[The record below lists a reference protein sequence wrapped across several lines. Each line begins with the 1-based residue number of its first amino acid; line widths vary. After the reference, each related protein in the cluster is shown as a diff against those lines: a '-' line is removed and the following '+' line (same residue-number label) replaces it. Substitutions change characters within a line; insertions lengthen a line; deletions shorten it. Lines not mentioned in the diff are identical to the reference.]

1 MILTAP
7 HRTLR
12 PIIALLTVLAL
23 TMLLAPAQ
31 ALGQSLEEIRA
42 KSLYNELRCVVCA
55 GQSIA
60 ESNAELA
67 QDMRAQVD
75 RLILAGQS
83 DAEIRSWF
91 VERYGDAVLM
101 TPPLNALTLG
111 LWFGPVLIFVLG
123 LGSPCWCSGAGRR
136 GWARVARK
144 MQHPLTTNGG
154 EGTRP
159 CAVSPSW
166 PLPSC

>member
-1 MILTAP
+1 MMLTPPRSA
-7 HRTLR
+7 LR
-12 PIIALLTVLAL
+12 LVRACVALLTGLVLPL
-23 TMLLAPAQ
+23 LLAPAQ

-42 KSLYNELRCVVCA
+42 KALYNELRCVVCA

-67 QDMRAQVD
+67 QDMRAQVN

-83 DAEIRSWF
+83 DAEIRGWF

-101 TPPLNALTLG
+101 TPPLSALTLG

-123 LGSPCWCSGAGRR
+123 LGITLLVLRR
-136 GWARVARK
+136 GQARLGARGTDNPASGDD
-144 MQHPLTTNGG
+144 QQGG
-154 EGTRP
+154 R
-159 CAVSPSW
+159 
-166 PLPSC
+166 

>member
-1 MILTAP
+1 MRLVRACV
-7 HRTLR
+7 
-12 PIIALLTVLAL
+12 ALLTGLVLTL
-23 TMLLAPAQ
+23 LLAPAQ

-42 KSLYNELRCVVCA
+42 KALYNELRAVVCA

-101 TPPLNALTLG
+101 TPPLSALTLG

-123 LGSPCWCSGAGRR
+123 LGITLLVLRR
-136 GWARVARK
+136 GQARLGARGTDNPASGDDD
-144 MQHPLTTNGG
+144 QRGG
-154 EGTRP
+154 R
-159 CAVSPSW
+159 
-166 PLPSC
+166 

>member
-1 MILTAP
+1 MLTPPRSA
-7 HRTLR
+7 LR
-12 PIIALLTVLAL
+12 LVRACVALLTGLVLTL
-23 TMLLAPAQ
+23 LLAPAQ

-42 KSLYNELRCVVCA
+42 KALYNELRCVVCA

-101 TPPLNALTLG
+101 TPPLNA
-111 LWFGPVLIFVLG
+111 
-123 LGSPCWCSGAGRR
+123 
-136 GWARVARK
+136 
-144 MQHPLTTNGG
+144 
-154 EGTRP
+154 
-159 CAVSPSW
+159 
-166 PLPSC
+166 